1 LWAVERDR
9 PADCGGKFAF
19 TPGVEAFVYGWD
31 TLVLLAHLLEQGLP
45 KSVIAARL
53 GVSVK
58 TIRRWIAAG
67 LTTAVSEEGARP
79 PRERQ
84 QAPTLL
90 APYHGIIE
98 TRLAT
103 YPALSAVRLLAE
115 CRAAGYAGSYT
126 QLKRHVRTIRP
137 QPAPEPVVRFDTA
150 PGERGQVDFAEVRF
164 PWGKR
169 WALLVVL
176 GYSRVL
182 WRRFCHRQTLL
193 TPMRGLEEAF
203 AYLGGVPRELLFDQ
217 LRAVVIDDARPRGGR
232 VHANPEFLRFVA
244 HWGFR
249 IRACRP
255 YRAQTKGKVERPVH
269 YLRHNFLYGREFL
282 GDADVDAQRLQ
293 WLGEVANVRVHGTT
307 GEVPWTR
314 FVATERAQL
323 LPLAPRPHQPLIL
336 PVTRQRADDRPAPT
350 LPAIIVERRPLREY
364 DAYATE
370 PA

>member
-1 LWAVERDR
+1 M
-9 PADCGGKFAF
+9 
-19 TPGVEAFVYGWD
+19 YGWD
-31 TLVLLAHLLEQGLP
+31 ILVLLAHLLEQGLP
-45 KSVIAARL
+45 KTVIAARL

-58 TIRRWIAAG
+58 TIRRWIADG
-67 LTTAVSEEGARP
+67 LTTTVSEEGARP
-79 PRERQ
+79 PRVRLGS
-84 QAPTLL
+84 PTRL

-98 TRLAT
+98 SRLAT

-126 QLKRHVRTIRP
+126 QLKAFVRTIRP
-137 QPAPEPVVRFDTA
+137 TPTPEPVVRFETA
-150 PGERGQVDFAEVRF
+150 PGEQGQVDFAEVRF

-169 WALLVVL
+169 WALLLVL
-176 GYSRVL
+176 GYSRLL
-182 WRRFCHRQTLL
+182 WLRFCHRQTLL
-193 TPMRGLEEAF
+193 TLMRGLEEAF

-232 VHANPEFLRFVA
+232 VHANPEFLRFAA

-249 IRACRP
+249 IRTCRP

-293 WLGEVANVRVHGTT
+293 WLEEVANVRVHGTT

-314 FVATERAQL
+314 FVDTERAQL
-323 LPLAPRPHQPLIL
+323 LPLAPRPHQPLVL
-336 PVTRQRADDRPAPT
+336 PVARQRVDDRPAPP
-350 LPAIIVERRPLREY
+350 LPAITVERRSLREY
-364 DAYATE
+364 DVVALEHA
-370 PA
+370 

>member
-1 LWAVERDR
+1 
-9 PADCGGKFAF
+9 
-19 TPGVEAFVYGWD
+19 VEAFVYGWD

-45 KSVIAARL
+45 RSVIAARL

-79 PRERQ
+79 PRARQ
-84 QAPTLL
+84 QAPTQL

-126 QLKRHVRTIRP
+126 QLKQHVRTIRP
-137 QPAPEPVVRFDTA
+137 APVSDPVVRFETA
-150 PGERGQVDFAEVRF
+150 PGAQGQVDFAEVRF

-176 GYSRVL
+176 GYSRLL
-182 WRRFCHRQTLL
+182 WLRFVPRQTLL
-193 TPMRGLEEAF
+193 TLMRGLEEAF
-203 AYLGGVPRELLFDQ
+203 AYFGGVPRELLFDQ
-217 LRAVVIDDARPRGGR
+217 LRAVIIDDARPRGGR
-232 VHANPEFLRFVA
+232 ILANPEFLRFAA

-282 GDADVDAQRLQ
+282 GDADVDAQRLG
-293 WLGEVANVRVHGTT
+293 WLEHVANVRVHGTT

-314 FVATERAQL
+314 FVDVERAHL
-323 LPLAPRPHQPLIL
+323 LPLATRPHQPLVL
-336 PVTRQRADDRPAPT
+336 PIARQRVESRPAPP
-350 LPAIIVERRPLREY
+350 LPAIVVERRPLSEY
-364 DAYATE
+364 HAVAAGLE
-370 PA
+370 